1 MLTQR
6 ARDLRKNQT
15 IQEKILWRHLRDR
28 RFRGAKFRRQ
38 MPIGR
43 FIVDFAS
50 VECKLIIELDGSHHA
65 EQKEYDEIRTA
76 FLEAEGY
83 RVIRFWNNQI
93 MQEINGV
100 LQLIE
105 DAMKKPS

>member
-6 ARDLRKNQT
+6 ARQLRKNQT
-15 IQEKILWRHLRDR
+15 LQEEVLWKHLRNR

-50 VECKLIIELDGSHHA
+50 VEHKLIVELDGSHHA

-93 MQEINGV
+93 MKEINGV

-105 DAMKKPS
+105 DALKN

>member
-6 ARDLRKNQT
+6 ARQLRKNQT
-15 IQEKILWRHLRDR
+15 LQEEILWKHLRNR
-28 RFRGAKFRRQ
+28 RFHDAKFRRQ

-50 VECKLIIELDGSHHA
+50 VEHKLIIELDGSHHA
-65 EQKEYDEIRTA
+65 NQKEYDEIRTA

-93 MQEINGV
+93 MKEINGV
-100 LQLIE
+100 LQVIE
-105 DAMKKPS
+105 DALKS

>member
-6 ARDLRKNQT
+6 ARNLRKNQT
-15 IQEKILWRHLRDR
+15 VQEKILWKHLRDR

-50 VECKLIIELDGSHHA
+50 VEYKLIIELDGSHHA

-76 FLEAEGY
+76 FLKAEGY

-105 DAMKKPS
+105 DALKKQL